1 MKKVSDFLSL
11 ASGVFAVIPGIAV
24 LTSSVGVPPNSSK
37 ALFGGVIEA
46 VGVLTLMI
54 LWLNKSWIKKSS
66 IKKINKLSFI
76 SILAFVISLFTY
88 IFLFNY
94 LVVQV
99 ENSDSVFFPLW
110 SNGELKASLL
120 EFGSR
125 NELINQW
132 GRDDVY
138 KVIQSSSETPL
149 LITTL
154 IMLFNYMLTFFSLT
168 FSFGLLA
175 IKSMDKKD
183 PISETS
189 DGSRTVKQG

>member
-1 MKKVSDFLSL
+1 MKRVSAFLSL

-24 LTSSVGVPPNSSK
+24 LTSNVGVPPNSSK

-46 VGVLTLMI
+46 IGVLTLMI
-54 LWLNKSWIKKSS
+54 LWLNKSWIKKNS
-66 IKKINKLSFI
+66 IKNINKLSFI
-76 SILAFVISLFTY
+76 SVLVFVISLFTY

-94 LVVQV
+94 LVVEV

-110 SNGELKASLL
+110 SNGELEANILK
-120 EFGSR
+120 FGSR

-154 IMLFNYMLTFFSLT
+154 ILLFNYLLTFLSLT
-168 FSFGLLA
+168 FSFGILA
-175 IKSMDKKD
+175 IKSIDKKEVLSD
-183 PISETS
+183 SS
-189 DGSRTVKQG
+189 DGSRPRS

>member
-1 MKKVSDFLSL
+1 MKKVSAFLSL

-24 LTSSVGVPPNSSK
+24 LTSNVGVPPNSSK

-46 VGVLTLMI
+46 IGVLTLML
-54 LWLNKSWIKKSS
+54 LWLNKGWVTKNS
-66 IKKINKLSFI
+66 IKNINKTSFI
-76 SILAFVISLFTY
+76 AILVFVLSLFTY
-88 IFLFNY
+88 IFLYNY
-94 LVVQV
+94 LVVEV

-110 SNGELKASLL
+110 SKGELKANILKS
-120 EFGSR
+120 GSR
-125 NELINQW
+125 NELIDQW

-154 IMLFNYMLTFFSLT
+154 IMLFIYMLTFLSLT

-175 IKSMDKKD
+175 IKSIDRKD
-183 PISETS
+183 AFSETS
-189 DGSRTVKQG
+189 GASPPG

>member
-183 PISETS
+183 AISETS